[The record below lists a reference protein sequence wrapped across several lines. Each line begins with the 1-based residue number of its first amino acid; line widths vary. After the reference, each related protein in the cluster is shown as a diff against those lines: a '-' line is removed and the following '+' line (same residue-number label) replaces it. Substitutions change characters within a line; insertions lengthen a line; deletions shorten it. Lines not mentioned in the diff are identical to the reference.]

1 MALTVL
7 TVGPKVS
14 SATPIPYATTGI
26 MFGTNSASLV
36 AVTTNNPCIS
46 FAGASTCQAGS
57 TGYDI
62 TPPGAIG
69 DPIFQ
74 SAGDPN
80 GQIKDIGTAFPIT
93 AFKTADLTIGGGPA
107 IFDLVNIVTPT
118 GYAACTFTTAAG
130 SCSTGTFILSQ
141 NANSVGIQLT
151 VNEFGYLGSIASGAT
166 PYEGIFTSQVIGS
179 LAPYG
184 CVSSGAQTCTATIA
198 NILLFEAT
206 SGQTNAAGLGTVGQS
221 GTIRSSWSVQES
233 PTGAPVPEP
242 TTFVL
247 IGGGLLGLGI
257 AKRRKSVA

>member
-1 MALTVL
+1 MRWPKSVSCGFTTVIMALTVL

-166 PYEGIFTSQVIGS
+166 PYEG
-179 LAPYG
+179 
-184 CVSSGAQTCTATIA
+184 SSR
-198 NILLFEAT
+198 LRL
-206 SGQTNAAGLGTVGQS
+206 
-221 GTIRSSWSVQES
+221 
-233 PTGAPVPEP
+233 
-242 TTFVL
+242 
-247 IGGGLLGLGI
+247 
-257 AKRRKSVA
+257 SVALPRTAVSLPALKPARLRLPTSCFSKRHPAKQMPRDWEQLAKAEPSDLAGQCKSPPPAPPFLSRRPLS